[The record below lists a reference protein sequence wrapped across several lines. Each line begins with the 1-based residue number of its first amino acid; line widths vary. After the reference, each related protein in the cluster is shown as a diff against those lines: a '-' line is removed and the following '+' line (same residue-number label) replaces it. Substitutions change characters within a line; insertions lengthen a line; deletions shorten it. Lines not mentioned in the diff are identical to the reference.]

1 MLPGNIHKEKVNK
14 HFSTRGMAPLITVC
28 LCDNVSFNQGS
39 CVQTPLMGR
48 QNTKYFVDSR
58 PPWRT
63 RFAVTWLY
71 LFIFSLFWYLPKIGF
86 TINIWFF
93 KKITKFEIHQAS
105 KSSKET
111 RWRFIFCNKK
121 KDSKLWQFTSP
132 ETSHGRHLASRLIFS
147 DADWFL
153 WYLVD
158 WFFFYSGWRWP
169 AFLRQCSYRKVLCI
183 KTPGA
188 IFLVIFF
195 NQSHLTSVEKTNFR
209 WKLL

>member
-48 QNTKYFVDSR
+48 QNTKYFVDSC

-121 KDSKLWQFTSP
+121 KKRLKIVTIHKSRNFPWQTSGQQINLFWCWLI
-132 ETSHGRHLASRLIFS
+132 SVVSGGLIF
-147 DADWFL
+147 
-153 WYLVD
+153 
-158 WFFFYSGWRWP
+158 
-169 AFLRQCSYRKVLCI
+169 
-183 KTPGA
+183 
-188 IFLVIFF
+188 
-195 NQSHLTSVEKTNFR
+195 
-209 WKLL
+209 LLFGLKMTCLLKAM